1 MSYTL
6 KQLLDEGTAFLENKG
21 IMDYKTDAW
30 YLLSDICHVRRVD
43 YLIDPHMPVD
53 ALDAERYMDCIRRR
67 GDGCPLQYITG
78 TQEFMGIPFKV
89 NEHVLIPR
97 LDTEILV
104 DTVLKYLPE
113 EARVLDMCTGSGC
126 ILLSIMASKKTALGH
141 GVDVSPKALKVA
153 MENERQL
160 RETAQYEYLS
170 TGGPAVKWMCG
181 DLFENLTDTYDVIV
195 SNPPYIP
202 SGQISGLMAE
212 VRAHEPYL
220 ALDGK
225 EDGLFF
231 YRRIIAQAADFLSD
245 NGMIFFEIGWD
256 QAEAVSELLESAGF
270 HQIQVRKDLAG
281 LDRVVFASIN

>member
-6 KQLLDEGTAFLENKG
+6 KQLLDEGTAFLENKN

-30 YLLSDICHVRRVD
+30 YLLSDICRVRRVD
-43 YLIDPHMPVD
+43 YLINPQMPVNNAD
-53 ALDAERYMDCIRRR
+53 SEKYLDCIHRR
-67 GDGCPLQYITG
+67 GEGCPLQYITG
-78 TQEFMGIPFKV
+78 TQEFMGIEFKV

-113 EARVLDMCTGSGC
+113 DVRLLDMCTGSGC
-126 ILLSIMASKKTALGH
+126 ILLSIMAHKRTAMGH
-141 GVDVSPKALKVA
+141 GVDVSLEALKVA
-153 MENERQL
+153 MENERCI
-160 RETAQYEYLS
+160 REMDRYEYLDA
-170 TGGPAVKWMCG
+170 GGPLVVWTCSN
-181 DLFENLTDTYDVIV
+181 LFENLTGTYDVIV

-202 SGQISGLMAE
+202 SAQIPELMTE
-212 VRAHEPYL
+212 VRAHEPYM

-231 YRRIIAQAADFLSD
+231 YREIIARARDFLSA

-256 QAEAVSELLESAGF
+256 QAEAVSELLKNAGF
-270 HQIQVRKDLAG
+270 NQIQVRRDLAG
-281 LDRVVFASIN
+281 LDRVVFASMN